1 LKAQAEYGNLIVLN
15 NYSNMIGA
23 KTMARY
29 SSITPEGTTD
39 LLFKECEARRE
50 VESKVINIF
59 KGRGFSEV
67 VTPSLEFYDVFS
79 NQYNAIPQEM
89 MYKLFDN
96 KGRILVMRPDNTL
109 PIARVAATRLK
120 SFSPPLRLYY
130 NQRIFRISPSMTGR
144 SDEFTQ
150 CGIELIG
157 ISGKKADLEVIAT
170 AITSLKSTTQLD
182 FCIEIG
188 HVGFYKSIIDN
199 LPFETQ
205 VVEQIRGF
213 IEAKNYAAL
222 DDVLKPYVDTNPY
235 CKALLALPKLFGG
248 NEVFELAL
256 SIAPNEIAI
265 STVNYLRDLYCE
277 LCNMGLQNYI
287 MIDLGLV
294 NQIHYYSGMVFR
306 GFIQGSGGTVLSGG
320 RYDELLSAFGADM
333 PATGFAMNIDAVA
346 KTLTIQS
353 KKENEVLIY
362 YDKPFAKAAFEHM
375 ETLTD
380 AGIICEMSVFE
391 TLEQTKEYASLKGI
405 TQLDIVTENITSI
418 SL

>member
-1 LKAQAEYGNLIVLN
+1 
-15 NYSNMIGA
+15 MA
-23 KTMARY
+23 KY
-29 SSITPEGTTD
+29 SSITPEGTSD
-39 LLFKECEARRE
+39 LLFNECEARRD
-50 VESKVINIF
+50 VENRIINIF
-59 KGRGFSEV
+59 KSRGFSEV

-109 PIARVAATRLK
+109 PIARVASTRLK

-130 NQRIFRISPSMTGR
+130 NQRVFRISPSMTGR

-157 ISGKKADLEVIAT
+157 SSGKKADLEVIAT

-199 LPFETQ
+199 LPFENQ
-205 VVEQIRGF
+205 VIEQIRGF
-213 IEAKNYAAL
+213 IETKNYAAL
-222 DDVLKPYVDTNPY
+222 YDVLKPYVDTNPY

-248 NEVFELAL
+248 DEVFELAL
-256 SIAPNEIAI
+256 TVAPNETAV
-265 STVNYLRDLYCE
+265 STVNYLHEIYRE
-277 LCNMGLQNYI
+277 LCNMGLQKYI
-287 MIDLGLV
+287 ILDLGLV
-294 NQIHYYSGMVFR
+294 NQIHYYSGVVFR

-346 KTLTIQS
+346 KTVSLQN
-353 KKENEVLIY
+353 KKEQTILIY
-362 YDKPFAKAAFEHM
+362 YDQPFAKAAFEHM
-375 ETLTD
+375 ETLAD
-380 AGIICEMSVFE
+380 AGVVCEMSVYD
-391 TLEQTKEYASLKGI
+391 TLEQTKEYAILKGI
-405 TQLDIVTENITSI
+405 SQLDIVNDAITSI
-418 SL
+418 KYT

>member
-1 LKAQAEYGNLIVLN
+1 
-15 NYSNMIGA
+15 MIGETAMA
-23 KTMARY
+23 KY
-29 SSITPEGTTD
+29 SSITPEGTSD

-50 VESKVINIF
+50 VENIMINIF
-59 KGRGFSEV
+59 KNRGFSEV

-96 KGRILVMRPDNTL
+96 KGRILVMRPDNTM
-109 PIARVAATRLK
+109 PIARVASTRLK

-130 NQRIFRISPSMTGR
+130 NQRVFRISPSMTGR

-157 ISGKKADLEVIAT
+157 SSGKKADLEVIAT

-199 LPFETQ
+199 LPFENQ

-213 IEAKNYAAL
+213 IEAKNYATL
-222 DDVLKPYVDTNPY
+222 YDMLKPYVDTNPY

-248 NEVFELAL
+248 DEVFELAL
-256 SIAPNEIAI
+256 SVAPNETAV
-265 STVNYLRDLYCE
+265 STVNYLREIYGE
-277 LCNMGLQNYI
+277 LCNMGLQKYI
-287 MIDLGLV
+287 MLDLGLV
-294 NQIHYYSGMVFR
+294 NQIHYYSGVVFR
-306 GFIQGSGGTVLSGG
+306 GFIQGSGGTVLFGG
-320 RYDELLSAFGADM
+320 RYDELLSAFGANM

-346 KTLTIQS
+346 KTMKLQN
-353 KKENEVLIY
+353 KKEQAILIY
-362 YDKPFAKAAFEHM
+362 YDQPFAKSAFEHM
-375 ETLTD
+375 ETLAD
-380 AGIICEMSVFE
+380 AGIVCEMSVFD
-391 TLEQTKEYASLKGI
+391 TIEQTKEYAILKGI
-405 TQLDIVTENITSI
+405 SQLDIVNEAITSI
-418 SL
+418 NM